1 MRRAALITATA
12 TMLALTA
19 PPASATASGSW
30 AVPTTAA
37 TSTAVAAP
45 RTLTVSL
52 RGLPAKSAPTATIT
66 GPRGFRQQVRLGKAR
81 KTATLRLR
89 TDGVYTVTLG
99 VLGRGAGLRYPDRAT
114 TRVTIN
120 AKTPR
125 PSVVRRYRPAR
136 LTFDGLGNLRLGMTV
151 AQARQADPSL
161 RVRDRHLCVSATSS
175 LADTVVF
182 NPDGRLAFIT
192 ARKDV
197 LTAVDHAQDDP
208 ACHPPGQHRPG
219 HPDAPCLH
227 RREDTLPV
235 ELGELPKQ
243 VFGHGHAD
251 HSAPRHGH
259 RHTPHPRLWTTPTP
273 GEPCGAVPTPRTPP
287 HSTPES
293 PLRTGN
299 HLIPREPSGAERW
312 FPVRS
317 AVGTG
322 VDGATRRGQHG
333 CNRFH
338 AIDCTCARRGV
349 G

>member
-66 GPRGFRQQVRLGKAR
+66 GPRGFRQQVRLGTAR

-136 LTFDGLGNLRLGMTV
+136 LTFDGLGTLRLGMTV

-197 LTAVDHAQDDP
+197 LTAEGLGVGDTYAKARSIYRFTRTRLDVNTWDYI
-208 ACHPPGQHRPG
+208 AVGRDYRTRPG
-219 HPDAPCLH
+219 VDARGSNGPVLGIH
-227 RREDTLPV
+227 FPGAGPADADDTADIR
-235 ELGELPKQ
+235 GER
-243 VFGHGHAD
+243 V
-251 HSAPRHGH
+251 S
-259 RHTPHPRLWTTPTP
+259 RLQ
-273 GEPCGAVPTPRTPP
+273 
-287 HSTPES
+287 
-293 PLRTGN
+293 L
-299 HLIPREPSGAERW
+299 
-312 FPVRS
+312 
-317 AVGTG
+317 
-322 VDGATRRGQHG
+322 DRGQR
-333 CNRFH
+333 CFS
-338 AIDCTCARRGV
+338 
-349 G
+349 